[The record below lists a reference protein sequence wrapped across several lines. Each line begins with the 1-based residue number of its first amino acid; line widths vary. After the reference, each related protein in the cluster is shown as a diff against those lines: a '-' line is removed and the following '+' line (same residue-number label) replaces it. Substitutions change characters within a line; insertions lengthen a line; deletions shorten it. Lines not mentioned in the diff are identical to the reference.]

1 MKKPIL
7 QILLI
12 SLTLLSLLTG
22 CASKKTI
29 TEEFV
34 DCLLRAN
41 ANTIDKV
48 DSELQIID
56 QNLYTTEEKI
66 LKLEQVIVPAQEWI
80 ENQKVELLAEHKYGC
95 WHSRVTRQS
104 LDEFKNDQYEVTALE
119 LSVHE
124 IGTPDQKFNSVL
136 KVADLGIKIQSDWET
151 IYSELKWRKA
161 TLEKSRQVILEDG
174 QLSAST
180 LLSVIEHLGDWEI
193 RKINGTAYSVSGSG
207 LGMAGELS
215 AGKWT
220 YYRASKQIIPADI
233 QSSALQNILSG
244 GF

>member
-56 QNLYTTEEKI
+56 QNLYTTEEKL

-80 ENQKVELLAEHKYGC
+80 ENQKVELLAEHKYGS
-95 WHSRVTRQS
+95 WHRWVAP
-104 LDEFKNDQYEVTALE
+104 EGFGK
-119 LSVHE
+119 
-124 IGTPDQKFNSVL
+124 L
-136 KVADLGIKIQSDWET
+136 K
-151 IYSELKWRKA
+151 
-161 TLEKSRQVILEDG
+161 
-174 QLSAST
+174 
-180 LLSVIEHLGDWEI
+180 
-193 RKINGTAYSVSGSG
+193 
-207 LGMAGELS
+207 
-215 AGKWT
+215 
-220 YYRASKQIIPADI
+220 
-233 QSSALQNILSG
+233 
-244 GF
+244 